1 MKIFASSSNYSYLCH
16 KFFILALMDKK
27 TLEFVTY
34 CIGKLSLFLH
44 LPQQE
49 VYSRLKRS
57 GILYDYIVPSYD
69 VLHTFSSR
77 YLMEDLIDYMKE
89 KGVLEQ

>member
-1 MKIFASSSNYSYLCH
+1 
-16 KFFILALMDKK
+16 MDKK

-34 CIGKLSLFLH
+34 CISKLAQVLELS
-44 LPQQE
+44 QRE
-49 VYSRLKRS
+49 VYRHLMKS

-77 YLMEDLIDYMKE
+77 YLMEDLTEYMKE
-89 KGVLEQ
+89 KGVLP

>member
-1 MKIFASSSNYSYLCH
+1 
-16 KFFILALMDKK
+16 MDKN

-34 CIGKLSLFLH
+34 CISKLSQRLNLS
-44 LPQQE
+44 QRD
-49 VYSRLKRS
+49 VYERLYNS

-77 YLMEDLIDYMKE
+77 YLMEDLTDYMRE
-89 KGVLEQ
+89 KGVLPQ